1 MLSILSGLLG
11 LLPTLSNTINGI
23 TNAISNERVAAI
35 TARTD
40 EEKVASDERIK
51 ALEAKRDVL
60 IAEVGHSNWDL
71 IIRVIMSLGPAFYL
85 SKILIFD
92 AALHLGSTDAVAPEI
107 WNYITAV
114 VGFYFLYSG
123 AMGVTRLLK
132 SS

>member
-35 TARTD
+35 NARTD

-51 ALEAKRDVL
+51 SLEAKRDVL

-71 IIRVIMSLGPAFYL
+71 IIRVIMSIGPAFYL

-92 AALHLGSTDAVAPEI
+92 AALHLGSTDKVAPEI

-132 SS
+132 S

>member
-35 TARTD
+35 NARTD

-51 ALEAKRDVL
+51 SLEAKRDVL

-71 IIRVIMSLGPAFYL
+71 IIRVIMSVGPAFYL

-92 AALHLGSTDAVAPEI
+92 AALHLGSTDKVAPEI

-132 SS
+132 S

>member
-23 TNAISNERVAAI
+23 TNAISNERLAAI

-40 EEKVASDERIK
+40 EEKIASDERIK
-51 ALEAKRDVL
+51 SLEAKRDVL

-123 AMGVTRLLK
+123 AMGVTRLIK